1 MGNTDKTGRA
11 GAPAPSDS
19 TKIERQTFDSTQSAS
34 LFQGYLRRLVR
45 IQSEFVDGFC
55 SLSDIGPAVSVYGSA
70 RAKEGDPSYEEARH
84 VGRLLAQRGVAVVT
98 GGGPGIMQAA
108 NHGAKE
114 AEGTSVGLA
123 IQLPFEEE
131 PNPWLDVELRFRY
144 FFVRKAM
151 FTWYSGGVIVFPGGI
166 GTLDEVFERLTL
178 MQTGKIDPERVVL
191 FGKRYWQDMLAWL
204 QASPLAEGYIHAS
217 DLERILLTDDAEEA
231 VDAVCAGLGASS

>member
-1 MGNTDKTGRA
+1 MSKPTLPG
-11 GAPAPSDS
+11 DS
-19 TKIERQTFDSTQSAS
+19 SRIERQTFGSSESAG

-45 IQSEFVDGFC
+45 IQSEFVEGFC
-55 SLSDIGPAVSVYGSA
+55 NLSDVGPAVSVYGSA
-70 RAKEGDPSYEEARH
+70 RAQEGDPAYEAARRA
-84 VGRLLAQRGVAVVT
+84 GRLLAERGVAVVT

-108 NHGAKE
+108 NHGASE
-114 AEGTSVGLA
+114 AGGRSVGLA

-151 FTWYSGGVIVFPGGI
+151 FTWYSRGVIVFPGGI

-191 FGKRYWQDMLAWL
+191 YGSEYWGGMLDWL
-204 QASPLAEGYIHAS
+204 RASPLAEGYIREE
-217 DLERILLTDDAEEA
+217 DLERILVTDDVEEA
-231 VDAVCAGLGASS
+231 VGALCDAIDAG

>member
-1 MGNTDKTGRA
+1 MGTPTT
-11 GAPAPSDS
+11 PADS
-19 TKIERQTFDSTQSAS
+19 SRIERQTFGSSESAG

-55 SLSDIGPAVSVYGSA
+55 NLSDVGPAVSVYGSA
-70 RAKEGDPSYEEARH
+70 RAQEGDPAYEAARRA
-84 VGRLLAQRGVAVVT
+84 GRLLAERGVAVVT

-108 NHGAKE
+108 NHGAAE
-114 AEGTSVGLA
+114 AGGRSVGLA

-131 PNPWLDVELRFRY
+131 SNPWLDVELRFRY

-151 FTWYSGGVIVFPGGI
+151 FTWYSRGVMVFPGGI

-191 FGKRYWQDMLAWL
+191 FGREYWGGMLDWL
-204 QASPLAEGYIHAS
+204 RSSPLAEGYIS
-217 DLERILLTDDAEEA
+217 KEDLGRILLTDDVEEA
-231 VDAVCAGLGASS
+231 VGALCDAIDAG

>member
-1 MGNTDKTGRA
+1 MSKTT
-11 GAPAPSDS
+11 APGDS
-19 TKIERQTFDSTQSAS
+19 SRIERRTFDSTEAAS

-55 SLSDIGPAVSVYGSA
+55 KLSDVGPAVSVYGSA
-70 RAKEGDPSYEEARH
+70 RAKEGDDAYEAARRA
-84 VGRLLAQRGVAVVT
+84 GRLLAERGVAVVT

-108 NHGAKE
+108 NHGAAE
-114 AEGTSVGLA
+114 AGGRSVGLA

-131 PNPWLDVELRFRY
+131 PNPWLDVELKFRY

-151 FTWYSGGVIVFPGGI
+151 FTWYSQGVIVFPGGI

-191 FGKRYWQDMLAWL
+191 FGRAYWGDMLDWL
-204 QASPLAEGYIHAS
+204 RSSPLAEGYIHEE
-217 DLERILLTDDAEEA
+217 DLGRILLTDDVEEA
-231 VDAVCAGLGASS
+231 VAAVCGAIDAG